1 MKNTQHACA
10 LAAVL
15 LLYSVTAS
23 ADAPKLKPADCEAVR
38 GFSQDLMMGRQSG
51 FKMEGMM
58 KGIPAGEQHNPMR
71 QMVKEAYEEP
81 QYKTRADQE
90 RAASASLI
98 LSMRGAYSE
107 WSNRSKFQKRA
118 NNSCPKPL
126 SGVFFRLRF
135 LSIDR
140 NKKMNNRERFSRRF
154 GHQDQEAPITVRE
167 DAPDN
172 FRAALVQIAYA
183 NGYTPKPLRD
193 VVCRS

>member
-1 MKNTQHACA
+1 MERILKNTQHACA

-90 RAASASLI
+90 RAALSFSYTQYARCIQRVVEQIEVPKAS
-98 LSMRGAYSE
+98 
-107 WSNRSKFQKRA
+107 K
-118 NNSCPKPL
+118 
-126 SGVFFRLRF
+126 
-135 LSIDR
+135 
-140 NKKMNNRERFSRRF
+140 
-154 GHQDQEAPITVRE
+154 
-167 DAPDN
+167 
-172 FRAALVQIAYA
+172 
-183 NGYTPKPLRD
+183 
-193 VVCRS
+193 